1 MWSPLKGFL
10 LIVSLKA
17 TVDKWRIRFCF
28 RGVQFNIY
36 LRGTF
41 LIEYLGEIQTEFEH
55 TLGCLS
61 GAQVQVRIMKKIE
74 VEDLVTHFL

>member
-1 MWSPLKGFL
+1 MIK
-10 LIVSLKA
+10 
-17 TVDKWRIRFCF
+17 
-28 RGVQFNIY
+28 
-36 LRGTF
+36 
-41 LIEYLGEIQTEFEH
+41 YLGEIQTEFEH